1 MKIIVL
7 STSAYKEKDAIVNA
21 ISEDESITFLARGI
35 KDPKS
40 KNAALN
46 NILTVADIELMDGDF
61 KYPILKGSKPLL
73 TSLKIGMDAEYLA
86 SLMLIDEMLLN
97 LFPEEE
103 RNMMFPYLEKALEN
117 LKTTNDWMMT
127 LLIFMAQVIR
137 LGGFQLEVNR
147 CVICG
152 SKRKIVAFSFIDGGF
167 ICQNCFNE
175 EIIHDLNT
183 NQMLLLREVVNSE
196 DYHLKSSDYLLDD
209 VKTLFIKFIQFIEEA
224 FGYHFKNLR
233 LLNL

>member
-7 STSAYKEKDAIVNA
+7 STNPYKEKDAIISA
-21 ISEDESITFLARGI
+21 ISEEESITFLARGV

-40 KNAALN
+40 KNAPLN

-61 KYPILKGSKPLL
+61 KHPILKGSKPLES
-73 TSLKIGMDAEYLA
+73 SLKLGMDGDYLA
-86 SLMLIDEMLLN
+86 SLMLIDEMILN

-103 RNMMFPYLEKALEN
+103 RYMMFPYLEKALEN
-117 LKTTNDWMMT
+117 IKNTSDWLMT
-127 LLIFMAQVIR
+127 LLVFMAHVIR

-147 CVICG
+147 CVMCG
-152 SKRKIVAFSFIDGGF
+152 SKSKIVAFSFVDGGF

-175 EIIHDLNT
+175 EIIHDLNKS
-183 NQMLLLREVVNSE
+183 QMLLLREIVDST
-196 DYHLKSSDYLLDD
+196 DYHLATDDYLLDD
-209 VKTLFIKFIQFIEEA
+209 VKTLFNKFIQFIEEA

-233 LLNL
+233 LLNI